1 MLVIRRR
8 AGETVV
14 IGEDA
19 EVEIL
24 EICGNQVKLGIRAPR
39 TVPVVRKEV
48 QLTSAENRAAS
59 RPAPPV
65 GMESVLHRLRQMAGE

>member
-14 IGEDA
+14 IGENA
-19 EVEIL
+19 EIEVL
-24 EICGNQVKLGIRAPR
+24 EICGTQVKLGIRAPR
-39 TVPVVRKEV
+39 DILVMRKEV
-48 QLTSAENRAAS
+48 HLTSAENRVAS
-59 RPAPPV
+59 RPVPPA